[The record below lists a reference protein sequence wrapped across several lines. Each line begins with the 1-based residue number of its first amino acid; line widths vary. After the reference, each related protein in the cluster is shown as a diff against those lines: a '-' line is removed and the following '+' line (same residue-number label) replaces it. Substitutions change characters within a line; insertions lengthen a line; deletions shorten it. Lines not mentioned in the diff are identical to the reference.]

1 MQNWIERLRLQWTP
15 SDTLVLALN
24 SMAFLVFIGNAWWES
39 VAVAYGASIIPL
51 CVQIVWV
58 CRHPGPLRRALIF
71 GGLIALAWPF
81 GEWFVVHA
89 FGWWGAYL
97 APGPAILETPL
108 YCALVGWLAS
118 SYCCYVSI
126 RIEELG
132 AGKIVA
138 SVLTGFSAF
147 IIGAIGEN
155 LFVAAQ
161 LWIYDDSAWDLGRI
175 PAFVPIAYGLA
186 YAFLPLLR
194 RLPVIPATI
203 LFTIIMLIISV
214 GLGLLTGFF
223 PR

>member
-1 MQNWIERLRLQWTP
+1 MQNWIKRLCVQWTT
-15 SDTLVLALN
+15 SDTLVLAAN
-24 SMAFLVFIGNAWWES
+24 VTAFVAFIGNTQWES
-39 VAVAYGASIIPL
+39 VAVAYCASIIPL
-51 CVQIVWV
+51 CVQTAWA
-58 CRHPGPLRRALIF
+58 CRRPGPMRRALVF
-71 GGLIALAWPF
+71 GGLVALAWPF

-89 FGWWGAYL
+89 FGWWGKYL
-97 APGPAILETPL
+97 AAGLAILETPL

-132 AGKIVA
+132 GGKSVA
-138 SVLTGFSAF
+138 CVLTGISAF

-161 LWIYDDSAWDLGRI
+161 LWIYDDSAWDLGRV

-186 YAFLPLLR
+186 YAFLPFLR
-194 RLPVIPATI
+194 RLPIIPATFI
-203 LFTIIMLIISV
+203 FTIVMLFISI